1 MGGSEEAMP
10 SIPVRSTVLTLL
22 GLLIL
27 GACGRKE
34 ATSPAGGK
42 FVIENLGVRFGP
54 WDGSTNRAG
63 DFLFV
68 RNEQK
73 VFLEFGARVAAAEG
87 GFKELPTFE
96 YRIRP
101 DAWVVAIAEGKITRL
116 VYQDDTADYEFTAT
130 SESDPDFEVGY
141 DHVLNIR
148 VEANQV
154 VHAGDTLGQP
164 GTWSAGLGRF
174 EIMINNTR
182 TRHSY
187 CPFCYFDTSKSEVA
201 AGQVLQLM
209 RDWER
214 FKNDTTLY
222 DERSHSF
229 PGCRMNSMV
238 TY

>member
-1 MGGSEEAMP
+1 MP
-10 SIPVRSTVLTLL
+10 PITIRYASPALL
-22 GLLIL
+22 CLLVF

-34 ATSPAGGK
+34 ATSPGK
-42 FVIENLGVRFGP
+42 GAFVIENLGVRFEP
-54 WDGSTNRAG
+54 WDPSTNRAG

-68 RNEQK
+68 PNQQK

-96 YRIRP
+96 YRVRR

-116 VYQDDTADYEFTAT
+116 VYQEDTRDYEFSVT
-130 SESDPDFEVGY
+130 SNSDPDFEVGY

-154 VHAGDTLGQP
+154 VNAGDTLGQP
-164 GTWSAGLGRF
+164 GTWRAGLGRF

-182 TRHSY
+182 TRLSY
-187 CPFCYFDTSKSEVA
+187 CPFCYFDTSKSEA
-201 AGQVLQLM
+201 ARSQVLRLM
-209 RDWER
+209 RDWEE